1 MVTFGIYGL
10 YLHHQ
15 YSNEMK
21 RYANIGKG
29 GFKLWH
35 LLFLIPP
42 LHARFAVLDARSHV
56 QGSCAASKQ
65 LEARTGHMTKLSL
78 GFLIMWS
85 LGGMVLGGGSMLIFN
100 LLPSFGSFDLIKTI
114 VPAAVYMW
122 TVFVTWKAVE
132 DSLNTSWTSFSH
144 ELESSTVRFLGR
156 QDFFVWKA
164 GMSA

>member
-1 MVTFGIYGL
+1 MKVRNPVPYRNPKNQFALIMVTFGIYGL
-10 YLHHQ
+10 ISYHQ

-21 RYANIGKG
+21 QYASVGKG

-35 LLFLIPP
+35 LIFLIPP
-42 LHARFAVLDARSHV
+42 LTLALPFWMLARMLGFLRSI
-56 QGSCAASKQ
+56 KE

-132 DSLNTSWTSFSH
+132 DSLNTSWT
-144 ELESSTVRFLGR
+144 L
-156 QDFFVWKA
+156 FFTRT
-164 GMSA
+164 

>member
-10 YLHHQ
+10 ISYHQ

-21 RYANIGKG
+21 QYASVGKG

-35 LLFLIPP
+35 LIFLIPP
-42 LHARFAVLDARSHV
+42 LTLALPFWMLARMLGFLRSI
-56 QGSCAASKQ
+56 KE

-100 LLPSFGSFDLIKTI
+100 LLPSFGSFESHQDHC
-114 VPAAVYMW
+114 ASR
-122 TVFVTWKAVE
+122 
-132 DSLNTSWTSFSH
+132 SLHVDGLCHLEGGRRFAQHLLDTLFHTNLSLRQCVSSGVKISSF
-144 ELESSTVRFLGR
+144 GR
-156 QDFFVWKA
+156 LA
-164 GMSA
+164 

>member
-35 LLFLIPP
+35 LIFLIPP
-42 LHARFAVLDARSHV
+42 LTLALPFWMLARMLGFLRSI
-56 QGSCAASKQ
+56 KE

-132 DSLNTSWTSFSH
+132 DSLNTSWT
-144 ELESSTVRFLGR
+144 L
-156 QDFFVWKA
+156 FFTRT
-164 GMSA
+164 

>member
-10 YLHHQ
+10 ISYHQ

-21 RYANIGKG
+21 QYASVGKG

-35 LLFLIPP
+35 LIFLIPP
-42 LHARFAVLDARSHV
+42 LTLALPFWMLARMLGFLRSI
-56 QGSCAASKQ
+56 KE

-132 DSLNTSWTSFSH
+132 DSLNTSWT
-144 ELESSTVRFLGR
+144 L
-156 QDFFVWKA
+156 FFTRT
-164 GMSA
+164 

>member
-29 GFKLWH
+29 GFKLWN
-35 LLFLIPP
+35 LLFLLFAFALPFWMITRMF
-42 LHARFAVLDARSHV
+42 RFLRST
-56 QGSCAASKQ
+56 KQ
-65 LEARTGHMTKLSL
+65 LEAQTGHATKLSL

-132 DSLNTSWTSFSH
+132 DSLNTSWT
-144 ELESSTVRFLGR
+144 L
-156 QDFFVWKA
+156 FFTRT
-164 GMSA
+164 